1 MYLDIDSFSQDK
13 QDEIIQNI
21 IDSLQFTITLREDSN
36 LVETFNYYALNDD
49 YDLNIL
55 FDDYF
60 DKSFFDKYEI
70 EESSISKD
78 VLLARIEFV
87 PKDENPM
94 LDTIDVAH
102 AIVDLDEDGDENI
115 STMILTLE

>member
-21 IDSLQFTITLREDSN
+21 IDSLEFTITLRDDSN
-36 LVETFNYYALNDD
+36 IVERFNYYALNDD

-60 DKSFFDKYEI
+60 DKPFFDKYEI
-70 EESSISKD
+70 DESSIKKD
-78 VLLARIEFV
+78 VLLARIKFA
-87 PKDENPM
+87 PKDDNPM
-94 LDTIDVAH
+94 LDTVDVAY
-102 AIVDLDEDGDENI
+102 AIVDLDDDGDENI